1 MANYEKTQKKVER
14 YDALLLE
21 MEKRIRELKSRRK
34 ECVKRAVGERLTSR
48 GQLLE
53 EFLENAPEMSNE
65 EIAALLE
72 KAFGPRKASE
82 KKAECTV
89 SLNHLTGNGTND
101 SAKAAPAL
109 A

>member
-1 MANYEKTQKKVER
+1 MANYEKTRKKVER

-21 MEKRIRELKSRRK
+21 MEKRIRELKSKRK
-34 ECVKRAVGERLTSR
+34 DCAKRAAGERLISR

-82 KKAECTV
+82 KKTESIV
-89 SLNHLTGNGTND
+89 SMNHLTGNGTGG
-101 SAKAAPAL
+101 SVKAPSAL